1 MTLCRNG
8 KYVFKSHQVG
18 IMIYIMKVAKCEK
31 LCVGGGGFSLKF
43 PPMLVVSDVLDKS
56 GLADAAWRS

>member
-1 MTLCRNG
+1 
-8 KYVFKSHQVG
+8 
-18 IMIYIMKVAKCEK
+18 MIYIMKVAKCEK
-31 LCVGGGGFSLKF
+31 LWGGGGGGGEGGFSLKF

>member
-1 MTLCRNG
+1 
-8 KYVFKSHQVG
+8 
-18 IMIYIMKVAKCEK
+18 MIYIMKVAKCEK
-31 LCVGGGGFSLKF
+31 LWGEGGFSLKF

>member
-1 MTLCRNG
+1 
-8 KYVFKSHQVG
+8 
-18 IMIYIMKVAKCEK
+18 MIYIMKVAKCEK
-31 LCVGGGGFSLKF
+31 LWGGGGGGFILKF